1 MPPFI
6 ADAACP
12 HCGKLFNSRNLS
24 QHVDLC
30 LSSADVRRRVLLALR
45 DPDEPTRAVSGQRY
59 NARRSMFNAPG
70 DATLLQAYRG
80 TWNAVCAEFGLEPPL
95 PYRAGRPKIDKP
107 QQEKRARGNMKPA
120 TCPHCG
126 KESTAAAM
134 GRHVPVCVANPANH
148 ARYKALMTDYDNVGV
163 TYSEYEARVVEH
175 GAPAVTS
182 LRRMTGMMAWDD
194 ILAWFGLEPAV
205 TPANVRTCPNC
216 GKTFK
221 ALGYAHHF
229 RKCSDNAE
237 ARMAVQET
245 QEETALIAYEARV
258 LREDLAQAQ
267 CLPVYAPHAARGG
280 GVGYWV
286 R

>member
-1 MPPFI
+1 MSPFAI
-6 ADAACP
+6 DAACP
-12 HCGKLFNSRNLS
+12 HCGKLHSARNLAA
-24 QHVDLC
+24 HVDLC
-30 LSSADVRRRVLLALR
+30 LANADVQRRVLLALR

-70 DATLLQAYRG
+70 DATLLQNYGG
-80 TWNAVCAEFGLEPPL
+80 TWNAVCREYGLEPPL
-95 PYRAGRPKIDKP
+95 PYRSGRPKIDKP
-107 QQEKRARGNMKPA
+107 QEARARGNMKPA
-120 TCPHCG
+120 MCPHCG

-148 ARYKALMTDYDNVGV
+148 AHYKALMTDYDNVGV
-163 TYSEYEARVVEH
+163 TYSEYEARVIEH

-182 LRRMTGMMAWDD
+182 LRRMTGMSAWDD

-237 ARMAVQET
+237 ARIAAQET

-258 LREDLAQAQ
+258 LAQDAAQAQ
-267 CLPVYAPHAARGG
+267 CLSVYGAHAARGG
-280 GVGYWV
+280 GVGYYV